1 MSPEEWLK
9 QKQEKEAT
17 LSPEEWLKK
26 KRAEQP
32 ALSPEEWL
40 AQKKQNEQVTEN
52 LDKEAQGIQPTVDI
66 DGVAIPVTAERT
78 QESVNKELE
87 SRVKE
92 SEKNP
97 EKEPSP
103 LQIGAGLLAEIG
115 IAEGSK
121 AAGTLAGAGTA
132 VALGQMGPQVFLPE
146 EIVTVPIGAGIG
158 YFLGA
163 TGGGATGSISAQK
176 IEGRDSINWG
186 RAAVS
191 ALMNLIPGSKVTKGP
206 QVLVKASEALAKR
219 PVATTAAV
227 GAISAPATVAAE
239 QLYETGEL
247 PSAGELVGPS
257 ALAGTLG
264 AGLGLSQQ
272 KMLPILRRFA
282 GKSPEELNNLV
293 NRGDSGAVSYVDALT
308 QDVDPKDFLTKDN
321 LKEFIGTLGQ
331 TAKANIAPTKV
342 LGKEAAQAMRDAA
355 NIASTGREVG
365 GILGSRVND
374 AIAKSS
380 DPAEVQQFALEYITG
395 KAPKV
400 PKELESLAADLSQAR
415 KYIAEYQDGL
425 LEMHYN
431 GQRKMPDLLA
441 KYIEESKNEGD
452 YLTRS
457 YAFFGDANYSPS
469 KQSYQELLDDLTT
482 KPRIGIDERKFIRK
496 TDAQGN
502 RLEVDNP
509 NYGSEIDLPPMSKA
523 DAEKYI
529 ADLNL
534 KKASNPDEL
543 HNWIYSQNAGILKEK
558 KDLSPA
564 LRKYLGEYTTPGEK
578 ISETMSKLSRLVA
591 YDKADNQISNIFRD
605 MGVGKFAGE
614 GLDPSWQPIKLRR
627 GNARIGDQELY
638 GPPELQTAIN
648 HLYANGSDDAGISF
662 MESLGKDLY
671 QTGISLSKAARTV
684 FNPVSQATNYIYG
697 PVNMAGM
704 GMNPFKSF
712 GKGAKFSLSQYEFF
726 AKKLSNT
733 SIDEFKRKKE
743 LGIFPQNLQFA
754 DIQAGFKSGKIGRFA
769 QKIVDPFGKFYSMPD
784 LANRYIVTKNYESQ
798 LLKQFPGASYD
809 LVEKEA
815 ATLTNNTSQNYDFV
829 SNGIKALSKNGI
841 PADQFSM
848 FMFELIRNQ
857 YNQGKLIKNM
867 LDGSYAKELSQKFG
881 VEANQKAINAEATK
895 RIASLT
901 LVYAS
906 TAATLQKGMEM
917 AGITREK
924 EKAYRETVLPDYAE
938 RKPLFI
944 KEDRKTGN
952 VEWMNTSYLV
962 PQQGLIGSF
971 VAGFNNR
978 SINDAIKFGFEGIAD
993 DVLGEGNFVTNSLAQ
1008 AANNYNFET
1017 GRPISDSPDPSV
1029 SRVERTQFFFK
1040 NMLEPSFID
1049 FYKKSQTRPIS
1060 KTAEKLVGLRFNET
1074 NVDKGFGFRARAL
1087 KENLNSARSGISS
1100 ARYRLEEGRMN
1111 QQEFDEVYN
1120 QSNQSYRDNLQSLNR
1135 HVSNLR
1141 TIGLDEGKIAGM
1153 LTDNGFGSEITLAAL
1168 DGEVIDA
1175 PKVKRDTITD
1185 LYDEIAML
1193 PRKEREARIRNTS
1206 KEDPEL
1212 GKKLASRHKQQVID
1226 EVRNVNDK
1234 DMVIRRL
1241 GIDDG
1246 TRARYIWKQMQKNQ
1260 EPDSVLKMFMK
1271 KGIATPEVVR
1281 DIRILQK
1288 K

>member
-1 MSPEEWLK
+1 MPKYVINGKTIEADSVLTDEEID
-9 QKQEKEAT
+9 EIASSITPAPKEEAI
-17 LSPEEWLKK
+17 
-26 KRAEQP
+26 
-32 ALSPEEWL
+32 
-40 AQKKQNEQVTEN
+40 QNEQVAEN

-66 DGVAIPVTAERT
+66 DGVTIPVMAERT

-92 SEKNP
+92 AEKNP

-132 VALGQMGPQVFLPE
+132 LALGQMGPQALLPE
-146 EIVTVPIGAGIG
+146 EIITVPIGAGIG
-158 YFLGA
+158 YFLGG
-163 TGGGATGSISAQK
+163 TGGGATGSIAAQK

-186 RAAVS
+186 RTAVS
-191 ALMNLIPGSKVTKGP
+191 ALMNLIPGSKITKGP
-206 QVLVKASEALAKR
+206 QALVKASEALAKR

-227 GAISAPATVAAE
+227 GAIAAPTTVTAE
-239 QLYETGEL
+239 KLYETGEL
-247 PSAGELVGPS
+247 PSAGELVGPA
-257 ALAGTLG
+257 ALAATLG

-272 KMLPILRRFA
+272 KMIPILRKFA
-282 GKSPEELNNLV
+282 GKSPKELNNLV

-308 QDVDPKDFLTKDN
+308 ANVDPKDFLTKDN

-342 LGKEAAQAMRDAA
+342 VGKEAAQAMRDAA

-380 DPAEVQQFALEYITG
+380 DPAAVQQFALEYITG
-395 KAPKV
+395 QAPKV
-400 PKELESLAADLSQAR
+400 PKELESLSTDLSQAR

-469 KQSYQELLDDLTT
+469 AKLRQELLDDLTT
-482 KPRIGIDERKFIRK
+482 QPGIGIDERKFIRK

-591 YDKADNQISNIFRD
+591 YDKTDNQISNIFKDIGIAR
-605 MGVGKFAGE
+605 FAGE
-614 GLDPSWQPIKLRR
+614 GLNPSDRVIKLRR
-627 GNARIGDQELY
+627 GNARIGEEELY
-638 GPPELQTAIN
+638 GPPELQVAIN
-648 HLYANGSDDAGISF
+648 HLYANGTDNAAMDFSESVVSDAYRTALSA
-662 MESLGKDLY
+662 
-671 QTGISLSKAARTV
+671 SKAAKTV
-684 FNPVSQATNYIYG
+684 FNPASYATNYIYG

-704 GMNPFKSF
+704 GMNPFKDF
-712 GKGAKFSLSQYEFF
+712 GKGFKFASSQYEGL
-726 AKKLSNT
+726 AKNLSGVDL
-733 SIDEFKRKKE
+733 DEFKRKKE
-743 LGIFPQNLQFA
+743 LGIFPQGLSFA
-754 DIQAGFKSGKIGRFA
+754 DIQSGLKSGKIGRA
-769 QKIVDPFGKFYSMPD
+769 VQKFIDPFGKAYSLPD
-784 LANRYIVTKNYESQ
+784 LANRYIVAKNYESQ
-798 LLKQFPGASYD
+798 LLKQFPNAPYD

-815 ATLTNNTSQNYDFV
+815 AVLTNNTSQNYDFV
-829 SNGIKALSKNGI
+829 SNGIKTLSRNGI
-841 PADQFSM
+841 PADQFSV
-848 FMFELIRNQ
+848 FTFELIRNQ
-857 YNQGKLIKNM
+857 YNQGNLIKKM
-867 LDGSYAKELSQKFG
+867 FDGSYAAELSAKFG
-881 VEANQKAINAEATK
+881 TPANEKAIRTEAVK
-895 RIASLT
+895 RLASLAV
-901 LVYAS
+901 VYGTSAM
-906 TAATLQKGMEM
+906 TLQKTMEFM
-917 AGITREK
+917 GTNREK
-924 EKAYRETVLPDYAE
+924 ERALRETVLPDYAE
-938 RKPLFI
+938 KKPLFI
-944 KEDRKTGN
+944 TSDPKTGD
-952 VEWMNTSYLV
+952 VRWMNTSYLI
-962 PQQGLIGSF
+962 PQQQLLGPF

-978 SINDAIKFGFEGIAD
+978 SFDDAVKYGIT
-993 DVLGEGNFVTNSLAQ
+993 GLAEDISGQ
-1008 AANNYNFET
+1008 GSFTVNALMEAANNYSFERK
-1017 GRPISDSPDPSV
+1017 GLISEASDTATNLKE
-1029 SRVERTQFFFK
+1029 RGEYFVENVLT
-1040 NMLEPSFID
+1040 PGFID
-1049 FYKKSQTRPIS
+1049 FVNKSQTRPLS
-1060 KTAEKLVGLRFNET
+1060 QTTQKLVGLRFNDT
-1074 NVDKGFGFRARAL
+1074 NIDKGFSFRARSLKEKLNSSRSKITSAKFRL
-1087 KENLNSARSGISS
+1087 EDGKINNQEFDSEYNDNNQRYKENLQVLG
-1100 ARYRLEEGRMN
+1100 
-1111 QQEFDEVYN
+1111 
-1120 QSNQSYRDNLQSLNR
+1120 R

-1175 PKVKRDTITD
+1175 PKIKRDTITD

-1226 EVRNVNDK
+1226 EVRNVNNK

>member
-1 MSPEEWLK
+1 MPKYVINGKTIEADSVLTDEEIDEIASSIAPAPK
-9 QKQEKEAT
+9 KEAI
-17 LSPEEWLKK
+17 
-26 KRAEQP
+26 
-32 ALSPEEWL
+32 
-40 AQKKQNEQVTEN
+40 QNEQVAEN
-52 LDKEAQGIQPTVDI
+52 LNKEAQGIQPTVDI
-66 DGVAIPVTAERT
+66 DGVTIPVMAERT

-87 SRVKE
+87 SRVEKA
-92 SEKNP
+92 EKNP

-132 VALGQMGPQVFLPE
+132 LALGQMGPQALLPE
-146 EIVTVPIGAGIG
+146 EIITVPIGAGIG

-186 RAAVS
+186 RTAVS
-191 ALMNLIPGSKVTKGP
+191 ALMNLIPGSKITKGP
-206 QVLVKASEALAKR
+206 QALIKASEALAKR
-219 PVATTAAV
+219 PIATTAAV
-227 GAISAPATVAAE
+227 GAIAAPTTVAAE
-239 QLYETGEL
+239 ELYETGEL
-247 PSAGELVGPS
+247 PSTGEL
-257 ALAGTLG
+257 AGSSVVAGLFG
-264 AGLGLSQQ
+264 AGIGKTQ
-272 KMLPILRRFA
+272 KEMIPILRKFA
-282 GKSPEELNNLV
+282 GKSPNELNNLV

-308 QDVDPKDFLTKDN
+308 QDVDPKDFLTKEN

-342 LGKEAAQAMRDAA
+342 VGKEAAQAMRDAA

-380 DPAEVQQFALEYITG
+380 DPAAVQQFALEYITG

-400 PKELESLAADLSQAR
+400 PKELESLATDLSQAR

-441 KYIEESKNEGD
+441 KYIEGSKNEGD

-469 KQSYQELLDDLTT
+469 AKLRQELLDDLKTQ
-482 KPRIGIDERKFIRK
+482 PRIGIDERKFIRK

-523 DAEKYI
+523 EAEKYI

-534 KKASNPDEL
+534 KKKSNPDEL

-578 ISETMSKLSRLVA
+578 IGETMSKLSRLVA

-605 MGVGKFAGE
+605 MGVVKFAGE

-648 HLYANGSDDAGISF
+648 HLYANGTDNAAMDFSESVVSDAYRTALSA
-662 MESLGKDLY
+662 
-671 QTGISLSKAARTV
+671 SKAAKTV
-684 FNPVSQATNYIYG
+684 FNPASYATNYIYG

-704 GMNPFKSF
+704 GMNPFKDF
-712 GKGAKFSLSQYEFF
+712 GKGFKFASSQYEGL
-726 AKKLSNT
+726 AKNLSGADL
-733 SIDEFKRKKE
+733 DEFKRKKE
-743 LGIFPQNLQFA
+743 LGIFPQGLSFA
-754 DIQAGFKSGKIGRFA
+754 DIQSGLKSGKIGRA
-769 QKIVDPFGKFYSMPD
+769 VQKFIDPFGKAYSLPD

-798 LLKQFPGASYD
+798 LLKQFPNAPYD

-815 ATLTNNTSQNYDFV
+815 AVLTNNTSQNYDFV
-829 SNGIKALSKNGI
+829 SNGIKTLSRNGI
-841 PADQFSM
+841 PADQFSV
-848 FMFELIRNQ
+848 FTFELIRNQ
-857 YNQGKLIKNM
+857 YNQGKLIKKM
-867 LDGSYAKELSQKFG
+867 FDGSYAAELSAKFG
-881 VEANQKAINAEATK
+881 TPANEKAIRTEAVK
-895 RIASLT
+895 RLASLAV
-901 LVYAS
+901 VYGTSAM
-906 TAATLQKGMEM
+906 TLQKTMEFM
-917 AGITREK
+917 GTDREK
-924 EKAYRETVLPDYAE
+924 ERALRETVLPDYAE
-938 RKPLFI
+938 KKPLFI
-944 KEDRKTGN
+944 TSDPKTGD
-952 VEWMNTSYLV
+952 VRWMNTSYLI
-962 PQQGLIGSF
+962 PQQQLLGPF

-978 SINDAIKFGFEGIAD
+978 SFDDAVKYGIT
-993 DVLGEGNFVTNSLAQ
+993 GLAEDISGQ
-1008 AANNYNFET
+1008 GSFTVNALMEAANNYSFERK
-1017 GRPISDSPDPSV
+1017 GLISEASDTATNLKE
-1029 SRVERTQFFFK
+1029 RGEYFVENVFT
-1040 NMLEPSFID
+1040 PGFID
-1049 FYKKSQTRPIS
+1049 FVNKSQTRPLS
-1060 KTAEKLVGLRFNET
+1060 QTTQKLVGLRFNDT
-1074 NVDKGFGFRARAL
+1074 NIDKGFSFRARSLKEKLNSSRSKITSAKFRL
-1087 KENLNSARSGISS
+1087 EDGKINNQEFDSEYNDNNQRYKENLQVLG
-1100 ARYRLEEGRMN
+1100 
-1111 QQEFDEVYN
+1111 
-1120 QSNQSYRDNLQSLNR
+1120 R

-1226 EVRNVNDK
+1226 EVRNVNNK

>member
-26 KRAEQP
+26 KRAEEP

-40 AQKKQNEQVTEN
+40 AQKKQNEQVAEN
-52 LDKEAQGIQPTVDI
+52 LDKEAQGIQPTVDV

-87 SRVKE
+87 SRVEKA
-92 SEKNP
+92 EKNP

-132 VALGQMGPQVFLPE
+132 LALGQMGPQALLPE
-146 EIVTVPIGAGIG
+146 EIITVPIGAGIG

-186 RAAVS
+186 RTAVS
-191 ALMNLIPGSKVTKGP
+191 SLMNLIPGSKITKGP
-206 QVLVKASEALAKR
+206 QILIKASEALAKR
-219 PVATTAAV
+219 PIATTAAV
-227 GAISAPATVAAE
+227 GAIAAPTTVAAE
-239 QLYETGEL
+239 ELYETGEL
-247 PSAGELVGPS
+247 PSTGEL
-257 ALAGTLG
+257 AGSSVVAGLFG
-264 AGLGLSQQ
+264 AGIGKTQ
-272 KMLPILRRFA
+272 KEMIPILRKFA
-282 GKSPEELNNLV
+282 GKSPNELNNLV

-308 QDVDPKDFLTKDN
+308 QDVDPKDFLTKEN

-342 LGKEAAQAMRDAA
+342 VGKEAAQAMRDAA
-355 NIASTGREVG
+355 NIASTGREIG

-380 DPAEVQQFALEYITG
+380 DPAAVQQFALEYITG

-469 KQSYQELLDDLTT
+469 KQSSQELLSDLTT
-482 KPRIGIDERKFIRK
+482 QPRIGIDERKFIRK

-509 NYGSEIDLPPMSKA
+509 NYGSEIDLPPMGKA
-523 DAEKYI
+523 DAERYI
-529 ADLNL
+529 ADLNA

-662 MESLGKDLY
+662 MASLSKDLY
-671 QTGISLSKAARTV
+671 QTGVALSKAARTV

-704 GMNPFKSF
+704 GMNPFKNF
-712 GKGAKFSLSQYEFF
+712 GKGVKFASAQYEFF
-726 AKKLSNT
+726 AKQLSNT
-733 SIDEFKRKKE
+733 SLDEFKRKKE
-743 LGIFPQNLQFA
+743 LGIFPQNLHFA
-754 DIQAGFKSGKIGRFA
+754 DIQAGLKSGKIGRVV
-769 QKIVDPFGKFYSMPD
+769 QKAVDPFGKFYSMPD

-798 LLKQFPGASYD
+798 LLKQFPGAAYN
-809 LVEKEA
+809 LVEEEA
-815 ATLTNNTSQNYDFV
+815 ARLTNNTSQNYNFV

-857 YNQGKLIKNM
+857 YNQGKLIWSMRN
-867 LDGSYAKELSQKFG
+867 GSYARELSQKFG
-881 VEANQKAINAEATK
+881 VPANQKSINAEAAK

-917 AGITREK
+917 AGMTREK

-944 KEDRKTGN
+944 KEDKKTGS

-993 DVLGEGNFVTNSLAQ
+993 DILGEGNFVTNSLAQ

-1017 GRPISDSPDPSV
+1017 GRPISESPDPSV

-1074 NVDKGFGFRARAL
+1074 NVNKGFGFRARAL

-1100 ARYRLEEGRMN
+1100 ARFRLEEGRMN
-1111 QQEFDEVYN
+1111 QQEFEEAYN
-1120 QSNQSYRDNLQSLNR
+1120 QSNKSYKNNIQALNR
-1135 HVSNLR
+1135 HVANLR
-1141 TIGLDEGKIAGM
+1141 TIGLTDGKIAGM

-1193 PRKEREARIRNTS
+1193 PRKEREDRIRNTS

-1260 EPDSVLKMFMK
+1260 EPDSVLKMFIK

>member
-9 QKQEKEAT
+9 QKQEKE
-17 LSPEEWLKK
+17 S
-26 KRAEQP
+26 
-32 ALSPEEWL
+32 ALSPEDWL
-40 AQKKQNEQVTEN
+40 AQEKQNEQVAEN
-52 LDKEAQGIQPTVDI
+52 LNKEAQGIQPSVVVGI
-66 DGVAIPVTAERT
+66 PGGGGVSIPVTAERT

-92 SEKNP
+92 AGKNP
-97 EKEPSP
+97 EKEPS
-103 LQIGAGLLAEIG
+103 LMQIGAGLLAEIG
-115 IAEGSK
+115 IAESSK
-121 AAGTLAGAGTA
+121 VAGTLAGGAIAAGI
-132 VALGQMGPQVFLPE
+132 GQVPPFTVLPE
-146 EIVTVPIGAGIG
+146 EFITVPIGMGIG
-158 YFLGA
+158 YATSA
-163 TGGGATGSISAQK
+163 TGGGAAGSIAAQK

-186 RAAVS
+186 RTAVS
-191 ALMNLIPGSKVTKGP
+191 ALMNLIPGSKITKGP
-206 QVLVKASEALAKR
+206 QALVKASEALAKR

-227 GAISAPATVAAE
+227 GAISAPTTVAAE

-247 PSAGELVGPS
+247 PSAGELVGPT
-257 ALAGTLG
+257 ALAATLG

-272 KMLPILRRFA
+272 KMIPILKRFA
-282 GKSPEELNNLV
+282 GKSTKELNNLV
-293 NRGDSGAVSYVDALT
+293 NRGDSGAVSYIDALT

-342 LGKEAAQAMRDAA
+342 VGKEAAQAMRDAA

-365 GILGSRVND
+365 GILGSKVND

-380 DPAEVQQFALEYITG
+380 DPAAVQQFALEYITG
-395 KAPKV
+395 KSPKV

-469 KQSYQELLDDLTT
+469 RQSYQELLDNLTT
-482 KPRIGIDERKFIRK
+482 QPRIGIDERKFIRK
-496 TDAQGN
+496 TDGQGN

-509 NYGSEIDLPPMSKA
+509 NYGSEIDLPPMSRA

-529 ADLNL
+529 ADLNA

-564 LRKYLGEYTTPGEK
+564 LRKYLGEYITPGEK

-605 MGVGKFAGE
+605 MGIAKFAGE
-614 GLDPSWQPIKLRR
+614 GVEGLQPIKLRR
-627 GNARIGDQELY
+627 GNARIGEEELY
-638 GPPELQTAIN
+638 GPPELQVAIN
-648 HLYANGSDDAGISF
+648 HLYANGTDDAGIGF
-662 MESLGKDLY
+662 VESLGKDLY

-829 SNGIKALSKNGI
+829 SSGIKALSKNGI

-906 TAATLQKGMEM
+906 TAATLQKGMEI

-924 EKAYRETVLPDYAE
+924 EKAYRETVLPNYAE

-944 KEDRKTGN
+944 KEDKKTGN

-1017 GRPISDSPDPSV
+1017 GRPISESPDPSV
-1029 SRVERTQFFFK
+1029 SRIERTQFFFK
-1040 NMLEPSFID
+1040 NMLKPSFID
-1049 FYKKSQTRPIS
+1049 FYKKSQTRPITE
-1060 KTAEKLVGLRFNET
+1060 TAEKLVGLRFNET

-1100 ARYRLEEGRMN
+1100 ARYRIEDGKMS
-1111 QQEFDEVYN
+1111 QQEFDNIYN

-1185 LYDEIAML
+1185 LYDEIAIL
-1193 PRKEREARIRNTS
+1193 PRKERESRIRNTS
-1206 KEDPEL
+1206 KENPEL

>member
-1 MSPEEWLK
+1 MPKYVINGKTIEADSVLTDEEID
-9 QKQEKEAT
+9 EIASSITPAPKEEAI
-17 LSPEEWLKK
+17 
-26 KRAEQP
+26 
-32 ALSPEEWL
+32 
-40 AQKKQNEQVTEN
+40 QNEQVAEN
-52 LDKEAQGIQPTVDI
+52 LNKEAQGIQPTVDI
-66 DGVAIPVTAERT
+66 DGVTIPVTAERT

-92 SEKNP
+92 AGKNP
-97 EKEPSP
+97 EKEPSF

-132 VALGQMGPQVFLPE
+132 VALGQMGPQALLPE
-146 EIVTVPIGAGIG
+146 EIITVPIGAGIG

-186 RAAVS
+186 RTAVS
-191 ALMNLIPGSKVTKGP
+191 SLMNLIPGSKITKGP
-206 QVLVKASEALAKR
+206 QALVKASEALAKR
-219 PVATTAAV
+219 PIATTAAV
-227 GAISAPATVAAE
+227 GAVAAPTTVAAE
-239 QLYETGEL
+239 ELYETGEL
-247 PSAGELVGPS
+247 PSTGEL
-257 ALAGTLG
+257 AGSSVVAGLFG
-264 AGLGLSQQ
+264 AGIGKTQ
-272 KMLPILRRFA
+272 KEMIPILKKFA
-282 GKSPEELNNLV
+282 GKSPNELNNLV

-342 LGKEAAQAMRDAA
+342 VGKEAAQAMRDAA

-380 DPAEVQQFALEYITG
+380 DPTAVQQFALEYITG

-457 YAFFGDANYSPS
+457 YAFFGDASYSPS
-469 KQSYQELLDDLTT
+469 KASAKELLDDLTT
-482 KPRIGIDERKFIRK
+482 QPRIGIDERKFIRK

-509 NYGSEIDLPPMSKA
+509 NYGSEIDLPPMSRA

-529 ADLNL
+529 ADLNA

-605 MGVGKFAGE
+605 MGIAKFAGE
-614 GLDPSWQPIKLRR
+614 GVEGLQPIKLRR
-627 GNARIGDQELY
+627 GNARIGEEELY
-638 GPPELQTAIN
+638 GPPELQVAIN
-648 HLYANGSDDAGISF
+648 HLYANGTDNAAMDFA
-662 MESLGKDLY
+662 EKTAKDLW
-671 QTGISLSKAARTV
+671 QTSVSASKAAKTV
-684 FNPVSQATNYIYG
+684 FNPVSFASNYIYG

-704 GMNPFKSF
+704 GMNPFKDF
-712 GKGAKFSLSQYEFF
+712 KQGGKFAAAQFESI
-726 AKKLSNT
+726 AKKLSNVDL
-733 SIDEFKRKKE
+733 DEFKRKKE
-743 LGIFPQNLQFA
+743 LGLIPQGLTFS
-754 DIQAGFKSGKIGRFA
+754 DIQAGLQSGSIGRSA
-769 QKIVDPFGKFYSMPD
+769 QKVIDPFGKLYSSFD
-784 LANRYIVTKNYESQ
+784 VINRLATAKNYESQ
-798 LLKQFPGASYD
+798 LTRQFPNAPLD
-809 LVEKEA
+809 LIEKQSAEF
-815 ATLTNNTSQNYDFV
+815 TNNTFQNYDFV
-829 SNGIKALSKNGI
+829 NRNFKTLSRYGV
-841 PADQFSM
+841 PFGQFAT
-848 FMFELIRNQ
+848 FTVELARNQ
-857 YNQGKLIKNM
+857 YNQGKLIKKM
-867 LDGSYAKELSQKFG
+867 LDGSYAQELSEKFG
-881 VEANQKAINAEATK
+881 VEANQKAIRDEAIK
-895 RIASLT
+895 KMASLAV
-901 LVYAS
+901 VYGTSAM
-906 TAATLQKGMEM
+906 TIEKTMEFL
-917 AGITREK
+917 GTTREK
-924 EKAYRETVLPDYAE
+924 NRALRETVLPEYAE
-938 RKPLFI
+938 KRPLFI
-944 KEDRKTGN
+944 TSDPKTGD
-952 VEWMNTSYLV
+952 VRWMNTSYLI
-962 PQQGLIGSF
+962 PQQQF
-971 VAGFNNR
+971 VGPFMAGFNGR
-978 SINDAIKFGFEGIAD
+978 SFGEGLKYGVEGISED
-993 DVLGEGNFVTNSLAQ
+993 ILGEGSFTMNALTQ
-1008 AANNYNFET
+1008 ALNNYDFERDRKIT
-1017 GRPISDSPDPSV
+1017 TAEDPSTKMLDKGKFFV
-1029 SRVERTQFFFK
+1029 GELLTPGFVNEVE
-1040 NMLEPSFID
+1040 
-1049 FYKKSQTRPIS
+1049 KSKTRPVGQ
-1060 KTAEKLVGLRFNET
+1060 TAQRLIGLRFNDT
-1074 NVDKGFGFRARAL
+1074 TIDKGFGFRARSL
-1087 KENLNSARSGISS
+1087 NDNLNTERSNIKSARF
-1100 ARYRLEEGRMN
+1100 RVEEGKMN

-1246 TRARYIWKQMQKNQ
+1246 TRARYIWKQMQKSQ

>member
-1 MSPEEWLK
+1 MPKYVINGKTIEADSVLTDEEIDEIASSITPAPK
-9 QKQEKEAT
+9 EEAT
-17 LSPEEWLKK
+17 
-26 KRAEQP
+26 
-32 ALSPEEWL
+32 
-40 AQKKQNEQVTEN
+40 QNEQVAEN
-52 LDKEAQGIQPTVDI
+52 LNKEAQGVQPTVDI
-66 DGVAIPVTAERT
+66 DGVSIPVTAERT
-78 QESVNKELE
+78 QESVNKEIE

-92 SEKNP
+92 AEKSP
-97 EKEPSP
+97 EKEPS
-103 LQIGAGLLAEIG
+103 LMQIGAGLLAEIG

-132 VALGQMGPQVFLPE
+132 VALGQMGPQALLPE
-146 EIVTVPIGAGIG
+146 EIITVPIGAGIG

-186 RAAVS
+186 RTAVS
-191 ALMNLIPGSKVTKGP
+191 SLMNLIPGSKITKGP
-206 QVLVKASEALAKR
+206 QVLIKASEALAKR
-219 PVATTAAV
+219 PIATTAAV
-227 GAISAPATVAAE
+227 GAIAAPTTVAAE
-239 QLYETGEL
+239 ELYETGEL
-247 PSAGELVGPS
+247 PSTGEL
-257 ALAGTLG
+257 AGSSVIAGLFG
-264 AGLGLSQQ
+264 AGIGKTQ
-272 KMLPILRRFA
+272 KEMIPILKKFA
-282 GKSPEELNNLV
+282 GKSPNELNNLV

-342 LGKEAAQAMRDAA
+342 VGKEAAQAMRDAA

-380 DPAEVQQFALEYITG
+380 DPAAVQQFALEYITG

-469 KQSYQELLDDLTT
+469 KQSSQELLNDLTT
-482 KPRIGIDERKFIRK
+482 QPRIGIDERKFIRK

-509 NYGSEIDLPPMSKA
+509 NYGSEIDLPPMGKA
-523 DAEKYI
+523 DAERYI
-529 ADLNL
+529 ADLNA

-648 HLYANGSDDAGISF
+648 HLYANGTDNAAMDFSESVVSDAYRTALSA
-662 MESLGKDLY
+662 
-671 QTGISLSKAARTV
+671 SKAAKTV
-684 FNPVSQATNYIYG
+684 FNPASYATNYIYG

-704 GMNPFKSF
+704 GMNPFKDF
-712 GKGAKFSLSQYEFF
+712 GKGFKFASSQYEGL
-726 AKKLSNT
+726 AKNLSGADL
-733 SIDEFKRKKE
+733 DEFKRKKE
-743 LGIFPQNLQFA
+743 LGIFPQGLSFA
-754 DIQAGFKSGKIGRFA
+754 DIQSGLKSGKIGRA
-769 QKIVDPFGKFYSMPD
+769 VQKFIDPFGKAYSLPD

-798 LLKQFPGASYD
+798 LLKQFPNAPYD

-815 ATLTNNTSQNYDFV
+815 AVLTNNTSQNYDFV
-829 SNGIKALSKNGI
+829 SNGIKTLSRNGI
-841 PADQFSM
+841 PADQFSV
-848 FMFELIRNQ
+848 FTFELIRNQ
-857 YNQGKLIKNM
+857 YNQGKLIKKM
-867 LDGSYAKELSQKFG
+867 FDGSYAAELSAKFG
-881 VEANQKAINAEATK
+881 TPANEKAIRTEAVK
-895 RIASLT
+895 RLASLAV
-901 LVYAS
+901 VYGTSAM
-906 TAATLQKGMEM
+906 TLQKTMEFM
-917 AGITREK
+917 GTDREK
-924 EKAYRETVLPDYAE
+924 ERALRETVLPDYAE
-938 RKPLFI
+938 KKPLFI
-944 KEDRKTGN
+944 TSDPKTGD
-952 VEWMNTSYLV
+952 VRWMNTSYLI
-962 PQQGLIGSF
+962 PQQQLLGPF

-978 SINDAIKFGFEGIAD
+978 SFDDAVKYGIT
-993 DVLGEGNFVTNSLAQ
+993 GLAEDISGQ
-1008 AANNYNFET
+1008 GSFTVNALMEAANNYSFERK
-1017 GRPISDSPDPSV
+1017 GLISEASDTATNLKE
-1029 SRVERTQFFFK
+1029 RGEYFVENVFT
-1040 NMLEPSFID
+1040 PGFID
-1049 FYKKSQTRPIS
+1049 FVNKSQTRPLS
-1060 KTAEKLVGLRFNET
+1060 QTTQKLVGLRFNDT
-1074 NVDKGFGFRARAL
+1074 NIDKGFSFRARSL
-1087 KENLNSARSGISS
+1087 KEKLNSSRSKITS
-1100 ARYRLEEGRMN
+1100 AKFRLEDGKIN
-1111 QQEFDEVYN
+1111 NQEFDSEYN
-1120 QSNQSYRDNLQSLNR
+1120 DNNQRYKKNLQVLGR

-1175 PKVKRDTITD
+1175 PKFKRDTITD

-1226 EVRNVNDK
+1226 EVRNVNNK